1 MFLRI
6 ERRVPM
12 ARKHGFFRGAVDA
25 LIAARE
31 KQVSRYVDRALRMM
45 DDSQLKAH
53 GYSRDELKRRIG
65 LYY

>member
-1 MFLRI
+1 
-6 ERRVPM
+6 M

-31 KQVSRYVDRALRMM
+31 KQVSRYVDRALLMM